1 MPRLPRRAGPGA
13 FASLQVPAYRA
24 WFASQ
29 ILSASGLITQSV
41 GTAWLVLELTGRAVD
56 LALLTAATLLPV
68 LLAGAWTG
76 GLADRVDR
84 RRLLVVTQSAFVL
97 LALVLTVLSASGA
110 AQVWSLLLVNA
121 LSGAVNA
128 VDAPTRQVYVM
139 DLVGRERLASA
150 VSLYEVILNASRVV
164 GPAAGGLL
172 LTLSGPTA
180 CFAANA
186 ASYLAPLLV
195 LWRYRPATSGPAS
208 TAPRRR
214 GAAREGLR
222 YVWSTPVLRACVLVA
237 ASTGVLFNAAVL
249 FPVLATRALG
259 MDGAGYGA
267 LLACFGLGALP
278 GALVAARLG
287 QPTGAGVRVLALA
300 TGVAMALTGLSPTAA
315 VAFPAMAVTGF
326 VSIWCITATN
336 TLVQLRAAPEL
347 RGRTLGVWTMALPGL
362 NPVTGIAVAT
372 LADHA
377 GARAGFA
384 AGGAGIALAAL
395 AGWRAL
401 GRDRPPAQEP
411 SDAPA
416 GEPVDVPVAQATPTT
431 R

>member
-1 MPRLPRRAGPGA
+1 MPRLPQRAGPGA

-29 ILSASGLITQSV
+29 VLSASGIVTQSV
-41 GTAWLVLELTGRAVD
+41 GAAWLVLELTGRAVD
-56 LALLTAATLLPV
+56 LALLSAATLLPV
-68 LLAGAWTG
+68 LLAGAWAG

-84 RRLLVVTQSAFVL
+84 RRLLVVTQCAFVG
-97 LALVLTVLSASGA
+97 LALVLTALSASGA

-164 GPAAGGLL
+164 GPAVGGVL

-195 LWRYRPATSGPAS
+195 LWRYPPATSGPAPG

-222 YVWSTPVLRACVLVA
+222 YVWSTPVLRSCVLVA
-237 ASTGVLFNAAVL
+237 GATGVLFNASVL
-249 FPVLATRALG
+249 FPLLATRELG

-300 TGVAMALTGLSPTAA
+300 TGVAMALTGFSPTAG
-315 VAFPAMAVTGF
+315 VAFAAMAVTGF
-326 VSIWCITATN
+326 VSIWCITAAN

-362 NPVTGIAVAT
+362 NPVTGIAAAT

-384 AGGAGIALAAL
+384 AGGAAIAVAAL

-401 GRDRPPAQEP
+401 GRDRAPEPAP
-411 SDAPA
+411 GPGPDA
-416 GEPVDVPVAQATPTT
+416 VAQATPAT